1 MNNRKPRGFAYRT
14 GQTDRG
20 FTLIELVIAI
30 VLSGL
35 IAGVVVAALITSLNA
50 ADSTTAQVN
59 DSTDTGLV
67 STFLVRDAQSSGGI
81 DPATA
86 QPVDATLGVSKS
98 DWGGCAQSAALVVR
112 FSWLDHASALARSTI
127 VVTYAYDG
135 SSQTLT
141 RRTCTNGAAGAD
153 VVLGR
158 HLKSAVA
165 TCHVDN
171 QILDANCTARHP
183 ISVSLALTGSGE
195 RAPLSATLNAA
206 LRTARSQLTITSPAG
221 TSLPTGQVGV
231 AYPPTTVATVGAAVP
246 TTWTASGLPAGL
258 SIDTSGRV
266 SGTPTVSG
274 VFTAIASVT
283 DSMSI
288 TVQRAYSLTVNPAL
302 SVVWAAA
309 LPNGRVAAAYSAP
322 TGTASAGTTPY
333 TWSATGLPPGLSV
346 NTTGGVVGTPTAPG
360 TFPVTIKVTDASG
373 ASAQKSYNITIV
385 GRPRY
390 SDVILATP
398 GLGYYW
404 RLGDTPPSTALTNT
418 FGGIDG
424 VYVNGPTL
432 GVAGAP
438 ASDPDT
444 AVQFDGVDD
453 YATTPPTIFD
463 NVSIE
468 FWFKST
474 QGIGTSVL
482 WNEGAGMVTTNINPA
497 KDFGISLR
505 SDGHLVAGVGTNGS
519 ADSVVSSSGGYN
531 DGNWHYVVFTRVKS
545 GGATQLYVD
554 AVLVAST
561 TSTSGNPGNG
571 AIPFAFGRIQNPPG
585 RYFAGTLD
593 EVAVYSAVLS
603 QATITSHYN
612 AGL

>member
-86 QPVDATLGVSKS
+86 QPVAATLGVSKS

-206 LRTARSQLTITSPAG
+206 LRTARSQLTITRRMFFAPGPGDSRAMARAHKR
-221 TSLPTGQVGV
+221 S
-231 AYPPTTVATVGAAVP
+231 
-246 TTWTASGLPAGL
+246 
-258 SIDTSGRV
+258 R
-266 SGTPTVSG
+266 TP
-274 VFTAIASVT
+274 F
-283 DSMSI
+283 
-288 TVQRAYSLTVNPAL
+288 AL
-302 SVVWAAA
+302 RRMNGPKPERST
-309 LPNGRVAAAYSAP
+309 PNGGVRS
-322 TGTASAGTTPY
+322 T
-333 TWSATGLPPGLSV
+333 LPKP
-346 NTTGGVVGTPTAPG
+346 
-360 TFPVTIKVTDASG
+360 
-373 ASAQKSYNITIV
+373 
-385 GRPRY
+385 
-390 SDVILATP
+390 
-398 GLGYYW
+398 
-404 RLGDTPPSTALTNT
+404 
-418 FGGIDG
+418 
-424 VYVNGPTL
+424 
-432 GVAGAP
+432 
-438 ASDPDT
+438 
-444 AVQFDGVDD
+444 
-453 YATTPPTIFD
+453 IFM
-463 NVSIE
+463 E
-468 FWFKST
+468 
-474 QGIGTSVL
+474 L
-482 WNEGAGMVTTNINPA
+482 
-497 KDFGISLR
+497 
-505 SDGHLVAGVGTNGS
+505 
-519 ADSVVSSSGGYN
+519 SSG
-531 DGNWHYVVFTRVKS
+531 
-545 GGATQLYVD
+545 
-554 AVLVAST
+554 
-561 TSTSGNPGNG
+561 
-571 AIPFAFGRIQNPPG
+571 
-585 RYFAGTLD
+585 
-593 EVAVYSAVLS
+593 
-603 QATITSHYN
+603 
-612 AGL
+612 